1 MITTKNDSTY
11 PIPNKTQQ
19 QDKDN
24 NSKPENV
31 EYSSCYEQIYQ
42 LNTEILS
49 FHKDIDL
56 IEKDDGKTQRR
67 SIY

>member
-1 MITTKNDSTY
+1 MITTKKDSTY
-11 PIPNKTQQ
+11 PIHNKNQQ

-24 NSKPENV
+24 NSKPENI
-31 EYSSCYEQIYQ
+31 EYSSRYEQIYQ
-42 LNTEILS
+42 LNTEVLS
-49 FHKDIDL
+49 FNKDIDL